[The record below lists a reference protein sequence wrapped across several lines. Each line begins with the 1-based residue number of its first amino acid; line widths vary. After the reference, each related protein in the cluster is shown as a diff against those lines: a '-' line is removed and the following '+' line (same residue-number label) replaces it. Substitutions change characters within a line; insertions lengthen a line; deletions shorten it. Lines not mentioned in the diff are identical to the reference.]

1 MTAIPTR
8 ADMLAALADPDPA
21 NPLAAAIGAAIMAFG
36 DALNTQVERA
46 GAIPDAVI
54 LPAPSTEIEA
64 FALDLFVQEL
74 SGTGIRV
81 KIKCD
86 S

>member
-8 ADMLAALADPDPA
+8 AELVAALADPDPA

-46 GAIPDAVI
+46 GAIPDPFL
-54 LPAPSTEIEA
+54 LPAPTTEVEA
-64 FALDLFVQEL
+64 FALDVFVREL
-74 SGTGIRV
+74 SGTGTRV
-81 KIKCD
+81 KIKGD

>member
-1 MTAIPTR
+1 MTIPTR
-8 ADMLAALADPDPA
+8 AEMLVAMNAPDPA

-46 GAIPDAVI
+46 GAIPDPVV
-54 LPAPSTEIEA
+54 LPAPTTEIEA
-64 FALDLFVQEL
+64 FALELFVQEL

-81 KIKCD
+81 KIKGD

>member
-64 FALDLFVQEL
+64 FALELFIREL

>member
-1 MTAIPTR
+1 MTIPTR
-8 ADMLAALADPDPA
+8 AEILAAMNDPDPA

-36 DALNTQVERA
+36 DALNAQVERA
-46 GAIPDAVI
+46 GAIPDPVV
-54 LPAPSTEIEA
+54 LPAPTTEIEA
-64 FALDLFVQEL
+64 FALELFVQEL

-81 KIKCD
+81 KIQGD